1 MNDDTDVK
9 KIYPYYVEK
18 TNYYKLIYGNN
29 TILLMQ
35 VGSFFEIYSD
45 CDKDNID
52 IKTISDLTQLAVANK
67 KCGYYMAGF
76 KVEILQKYANII
88 TNAGYTCVIYEQT
101 GEQTSDGK
109 EKRALSEI
117 ISPGTNINCKDE
129 VSNLIIFYLEDNS
142 MGCFVLNILSNKCF
156 ILESHST
163 TNDRNKAL
171 DDILR
176 IITIHKPI
184 EVLITSLSDKYDINK
199 ILEMFSQSTII
210 HNKIG
215 KMNKD
220 ITKLEYQKQVLIK
233 AYNHQSL
240 SDVIDYLDLNYY
252 PIALIALINGIQFVY
267 ERNPNIIKNIEKPT
281 YIDNNDTFKLDYDS
295 AIQLNYIDH
304 KENSV
309 IKIINKCITAIGRR
323 AMHIRLIYPKT
334 TSDSLNNSY
343 NIIEKYVDFDLSD
356 PINYLKQIYDIERL
370 YRKIVSMKILPSDWF
385 NFALSIQNAKKLLI
399 FFKENLNDID
409 ILEKSYNCLDLDN
422 LTNDS
427 PFKEGYFIELDN
439 LNKQY
444 TENYKKLE
452 EIVLKISTIGSKDST
467 QCKIETTKEHIY
479 ILITKRRYETA
490 KKLNP
495 TEINNYTT
503 ENKSKDTYRIT
514 SSIVS
519 KIITDIINIRN
530 DITTK
535 SNEIYKNF
543 IKDFANNNFN
553 SIINVIDKIGFY
565 DCLICN
571 INNTIR
577 YNLTKP
583 IICYKDKSF
592 FNIKGIRNPI
602 IEVNYTCIKND
613 ISLDSNGML
622 LYGINSSGKSCLM
635 KSVAINILLAQ
646 AGMYVF
652 CDKMEYSPY
661 TAIYTRISSSDNI
674 FRGTSSFIREMTELD
689 NILRRANKNSLV
701 VGDEVCAGTEHI
713 SAISIVAASILE
725 LCKLNCSF
733 LFATHLHELLNIN
746 DITNNTQILIKHM
759 KINMVNDNFIFLR
772 KLENGDGDKQ
782 YGINICRYLKMP
794 NSFLLKSEEIRK
806 TLTDTDHNFVEF
818 KKSNYNAKIY
828 MDRCLVCN
836 INKAT
841 ETHHIIYQ
849 SIDNTK
855 NKNKVDNLVPIC
867 QECHHKEHIEKNIKI
882 EGYIDTAHGRVLN
895 VLKL

>member
-1 MNDDTDVK
+1 MADENDLK
-9 KIYPYYVEK
+9 KIYPYYVDR
-18 TNYYKLIYGNN
+18 TNYYKTIYGQK
-29 TILLMQ
+29 TIVLMQ

-45 CDKDNID
+45 CHKDNID

-76 KVEILQKYANII
+76 KVEILQKYATII

-101 GEQTSDGK
+101 GEQTTDGK
-109 EKRALSEI
+109 EKRALTEI

-142 MGCFVLNILSNKCF
+142 MGCVVLNILSNKCF

-163 TNDRNKAL
+163 PNDRNKAL

-176 IITIHKPI
+176 IITIHKPT

-199 ILEMFSQSTII
+199 ILEMFSQTTII

-215 KMNKD
+215 KMNNE

-281 YIDNNDTFKLDYDS
+281 YIDSNDTFKLDYDS

-309 IKIINKCITAIGRR
+309 VKIINKCITAIGRR
-323 AMHIRLIYPKT
+323 AMNIRLIYPKT
-334 TSDSLNNSY
+334 TADSLNKSY
-343 NIIEKYVDFDLSD
+343 DIIEKYVNTDLSD

-370 YRKIVSMKILPSDWF
+370 YRKIVSMKILASDWF
-385 NFALSIQNAKKLLI
+385 NFALSIKNAKMLLS
-399 FFKENLNDID
+399 FFEEDLTHITA
-409 ILEKSYNCLDLDN
+409 LEQSYNCLDLDN
-422 LTNDS
+422 LANDS
-427 PFKEGYFIELDN
+427 PFKEGFYTELDN

-444 TENYKKLE
+444 NDNYKKLE
-452 EIVLKISTIGSKDST
+452 DIVLKISTIGPKDST
-467 QCKIETTKEHIY
+467 QCKIETTKDQIY
-479 ILITKRRYETA
+479 ISMTKRRYETA
-490 KKLNP
+490 KKINI
-495 TEINNYTT
+495 TEMTQYNT
-503 ENKSKDTYRIT
+503 ETKSKDTYRIT
-514 SSIVS
+514 SQVVS
-519 KIITDIINIRN
+519 KIVEDIITIRT

-535 SNEIYKNF
+535 SNEIYKRF
-543 IKDFANNNFN
+543 IKDFGNNNFN
-553 SIINVIDKIGFY
+553 SITNVIDKIGFY

-583 IICYKDKSF
+583 IICERDKSF
-592 FNIKGIRNPI
+592 FDIKGIRNPI
-602 IEVNYTCIKND
+602 IEVNYKCIKND
-613 ISLDSNGML
+613 ITLDSNGML

-661 TAIYTRISSSDNI
+661 KAIYTRISSSDNI

-689 NILRRANKNSLV
+689 NILRRANRNSLV
-701 VGDEVCAGTEHI
+701 VGDEVCAGTENI
-713 SAISIVAASILE
+713 SAISIVTASILE

-733 LFATHLHELLNIN
+733 LFATHLHELININ
-746 DITNNTQILIKHM
+746 DITSNPKILIKHM
-759 KINMVNDNFIFLR
+759 KINMVNDNFVFLR
-772 KLENGDGDKQ
+772 KLEDGDGDQQ

-806 TLTDTDHNFVEF
+806 TLTDTNSNYVEF
-818 KKSNYNAKIY
+818 KTSNYNSKIY
-828 MDRCLVCN
+828 MDKCLVCN

-841 ETHHIIYQ
+841 ETHHIVYQ
-849 SIDNTK
+849 SMDNSK

-867 QECHHKEHIEKNIKI
+867 EECHHKEHIEKNIKI
-882 EGYIDTAHGRVLN
+882 EGYIDTAYGRVLQ
-895 VLKL
+895 VVKI

>member
-1 MNDDTDVK
+1 MSDDNDLK
-9 KIYPYYVEK
+9 KIYPYYVER
-18 TNYYKLIYGNN
+18 TNYYKSIYGQK
-29 TILLMQ
+29 TVVLMQ

-45 CDKDNID
+45 CHKDNID

-88 TNAGYTCVIYEQT
+88 TNSGYTCVIYEQT
-101 GEQTSDGK
+101 GEQTLEGK
-109 EKRALSEI
+109 EKRALTEI

-142 MGCFVLNILSNKCF
+142 MGCVVLNILSNKCF

-163 TNDRNKAL
+163 SKDRNKAL

-176 IITIHKPI
+176 IITIHKPT
-184 EVLITSLSDKYDINK
+184 EVLITSLSDNYDINK

-215 KMNKD
+215 EMNNEF
-220 ITKLEYQKQVLIK
+220 TKLEYQKHVLIK

-252 PIALIALINGIQFVY
+252 PIALIALINAIQFVY
-267 ERNPNIIKNIEKPT
+267 ERNPNIIKNIERPT

-309 IKIINKCITAIGRR
+309 VKIINKCITAIGRR
-323 AMHIRLIYPKT
+323 AMYNRLIYPKT
-334 TSDSLNNSY
+334 TSDSLNKSY
-343 NIIEKYVDFDLSD
+343 DIIEKYVNTDLSD
-356 PINYLKQIYDIERL
+356 ITNYLKQIYDIERL

-385 NFALSIQNAKKLLI
+385 NFALSIKNAKKLLS
-399 FFKENLNDID
+399 FFNEDLVDITT
-409 ILEKSYNCLDLDN
+409 LETSYDCLDLDN

-427 PFKEGYFIELDN
+427 PFKKGFFAELDN
-439 LNKQY
+439 LNEQY
-444 TENYKKLE
+444 VENYKKLE
-452 EIVLKISTIGSKDST
+452 AIVLKISTIGPKDST
-467 QCKIETTKEHIY
+467 QCKIETTKDQIY
-479 ILITKRRYETA
+479 ILMTKRRYETA
-490 KKLNP
+490 KKLNI

-503 ENKSKDTYRIT
+503 ETKSKDTYRIT
-514 SSIVS
+514 SGIVS
-519 KIITDIINIRN
+519 KIVEDIITIRT

-535 SNEIYKNF
+535 SNEIYKRF
-543 IKDFANNNFN
+543 IKDFGNNNFN
-553 SIINVIDKIGFY
+553 SITGVIDKIGFY

-583 IICYKDKSF
+583 IICQKDKSF
-592 FNIKGIRNPI
+592 FDIKGIRNPI
-602 IEVNYTCIKND
+602 IEVNNKCIKND
-613 ISLDSNGML
+613 ITLNSNGML

-635 KSVAINILLAQ
+635 KSVAINVLLAQ

-701 VGDEVCAGTEHI
+701 VGDEVCAGTENI
-713 SAISIVAASILE
+713 SAISIVTASILE

-733 LFATHLHELLNIN
+733 LFATHLHELININ
-746 DITNNTQILIKHM
+746 DITSNSQILIKHM
-759 KINMVNDNFIFLR
+759 KITMVNDNFVFIR
-772 KLENGDGDKQ
+772 KLEEGDGDKL

-806 TLTDTDHNFVEF
+806 TLTDTNHNFVEF
-818 KKSNYNAKIY
+818 KKSNYNSKIY
-828 MDRCLVCN
+828 MDKCLVCN

-849 SIDNTK
+849 SVDNSK

-867 QECHHKEHIEKNIKI
+867 EECHQKEHIDKNIKI
-882 EGYIDTAHGRVLN
+882 EGYIDTAYGRVLN
-895 VLKL
+895 VVKL